1 MRHIML
7 DLETLGTLPDAAVIA
22 IGACAFDP
30 NADNVSANDLFDR
43 VIMLE
48 SARAH
53 GSVDRSTELWW
64 EAQSAEA
71 RQHIFSEQAQR
82 DALSLPT
89 AVQHFNDF
97 VGGRDTAVWGNG
109 ATFDNVVIR
118 SAFRSCG
125 IDPVWSF
132 RNDKCYRTVINL
144 ISKDKQPEFVRQGT
158 AHNALDD
165 AVTQAVFLQ
174 KCLKALG
181 ITL

>member
-1 MRHIML
+1 ML
-7 DLETLGTLPDAAVIA
+7 DLESLGTKPDAAVIA
-22 IGACAFDP
+22 IGACVFDP
-30 NADNVSANDLFDR
+30 NADNVPASGLFYR
-43 VIMLE
+43 VILLD

-71 RQHIFSEQAQR
+71 RQHIFSEHAQAI
-82 DALSLPT
+82 ALSMPA

-97 VGGRDTAVWGNG
+97 VGSRDAAIWGNG

-125 IDPVWSF
+125 IDPIWSF

-144 ISKDKQPEFVRQGT
+144 LPKDKQPEFVRHGT
-158 AHNALDD
+158 SHNALDD
-165 AVTQAVFLQ
+165 AITQAVYLQ
-174 KCLKALG
+174 KCLKALS